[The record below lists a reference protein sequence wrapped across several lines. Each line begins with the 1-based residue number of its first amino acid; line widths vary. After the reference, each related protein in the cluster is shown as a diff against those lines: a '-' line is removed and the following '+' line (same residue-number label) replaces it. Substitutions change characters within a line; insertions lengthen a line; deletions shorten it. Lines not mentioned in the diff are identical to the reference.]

1 MATTPTYFGTP
12 WCPSITIS
20 VANTARNGTGT
31 IVSLGAAPAGGGRID
46 DILFTAQGVTT
57 AGFLRIFKHDGTTYR
72 LFDELVVA
80 PITPSPTLAAW
91 RYAAF
96 NLGIVLEE
104 GSALGFSTE
113 KAETFNVVVTRGG
126 KS

>member
-1 MATTPTYFGTP
+1 MAANPTYFGTP
-12 WCPSITIS
+12 WCPSATIS

-46 DILFTAQGVTT
+46 DIIFTAQGTTT
-57 AGFLRIFKHDGTTYR
+57 AGFIRIFKHDGTTYR
-72 LFDELVVA
+72 LIDEIAVA
-80 PITPSPTLAAW
+80 AITPSATVAAW

-104 GSALGFSTE
+104 GHALGFSTE
-113 KAETFNVVVTRGG
+113 KAETFNVTVTRGG